1 MPERLRGWTANP
13 LGIALAGSNPAVFV
27 MIINNNFFFIR
38 LDMEVKIAL
47 FIIFTVVL
55 SIYIM
60 ILNTSL
66 HWWNN
71 NCRDLT
77 LDKDQKKNHGPND
90 TFVIIA
96 SVFVGIV
103 GLTIIY
109 SIYEF
114 WTKGRIVGLNSFGN

>member
-1 MPERLRGWTANP
+1 MFFDS
-13 LGIALAGSNPAVFV
+13 LGHGGKDF
-27 MIINNNFFFIR
+27 IIG
-38 LDMEVKIAL
+38 L
-47 FIIFTVVL
+47 FIVFTVIL

-66 HWWNN
+66 HWWNDN
-71 NCRDLT
+71 CCRDST
-77 LDKDQKKNHGPND
+77 LNKDKKQDKKDHGPND

-96 SVFVGIV
+96 SIFIGIV

-114 WTKGRIVGLNSFGN
+114 WTKGRIVGLNSLGRRSR

>member
-1 MPERLRGWTANP
+1 MFFDS
-13 LGIALAGSNPAVFV
+13 LGHGGKDF
-27 MIINNNFFFIR
+27 II
-38 LDMEVKIAL
+38 VL

-66 HWWNN
+66 HWWND
-71 NCRDLT
+71 NCRDQT
-77 LDKDQKKNHGPND
+77 LDKDKKEEYAPND
-90 TFVIIA
+90 TFVIVA
-96 SVFVGIV
+96 SIFVGIV

-114 WTKGRIVGLNSFGN
+114 WNKGRIVGLNSFGRRLR

>member
-1 MPERLRGWTANP
+1 MFFDSFGH
-13 LGIALAGSNPAVFV
+13 GGKDFV
-27 MIINNNFFFIR
+27 
-38 LDMEVKIAL
+38 IAL

-66 HWWNN
+66 HWWND
-71 NCRDLT
+71 NCIDLT
-77 LDKDQKKNHGPND
+77 FKDKKKDHGPND
-90 TFVIIA
+90 TFLIIA
-96 SVFVGIV
+96 SIFVGIV

-114 WTKGRIVGLNSFGN
+114 WTKGRIVGLNSFGRRLR

>member
-1 MPERLRGWTANP
+1 MFFDS
-13 LGIALAGSNPAVFV
+13 LGHGFKD
-27 MIINNNFFFIR
+27 FI
-38 LDMEVKIAL
+38 IAL

-66 HWWNN
+66 HWWND
-71 NCRDLT
+71 NCRDTRDTT
-77 LDKDQKKNHGPND
+77 LDEYNKKEHGPND

-103 GLTIIY
+103 GLTILY

-114 WTKGRIVGLNSFGN
+114 WTKARIIGLNSYGRRLR